1 MKKNIKMNRIF
12 ILFLLI
18 STTCFAQLELREN
31 PYLKGEII
39 LKSGEIK
46 NGFVKLDGS
55 AFSVKFKE
63 IEQQKKPL
71 KIDTDSIEKI
81 VTNPNTS
88 KSRQFYYKVTN
99 ENKFKKFV
107 EFFYSNN
114 FELYIYSVDNLSLFY
129 SGVDRSNAMDVLNYE
144 RQQASRMK
152 SLEELSRNDG
162 KDVWM
167 QKTNVSYSKIK
178 ENLSKAK
185 NIKYLLCKKDSEI
198 LNFIPSNKKL
208 LDFATE
214 NFKDCNELIMKIK
227 TKEFVLDDVVEI
239 IDCFS
244 NCNSKKN

>member
-1 MKKNIKMNRIF
+1 MKKNIKMNKIY

-18 STTCFAQLELREN
+18 STACFAQLELRQN

-46 NGFVKLDGS
+46 NGFIKLDGS
-55 AFSVKFKE
+55 AFSVRFKE

-107 EFFYSNN
+107 EFIYSNN
-114 FELYIYSVDNLSLFY
+114 YELYIYSVDNLSLFY
-129 SGVDRSNAMDVLNYE
+129 SGIDRSNAMDVLNYE
-144 RQQASRMK
+144 RNQGSRIGG
-152 SLEELSRNDG
+152 LNNVNG
-162 KDVWM
+162 VWIKHT
-167 QKTNVSYSKIK
+167 QTSYSQIK
-178 ENLSKAK
+178 ENLMKAK
-185 NIKYLLCKKDSEI
+185 NIKYLLCKKDSEM

-214 NFKDCNELIMKIK
+214 NFTECNELIMKIK
-227 TKEFVLDDVVEI
+227 TKEFVLEDLVEI
-239 IDCFS
+239 IDFFS
-244 NCNSKKN
+244 NCNSK

>member
-71 KIDTDSIEKI
+71 KIDIDSIEKI

-107 EFFYSNN
+107 
-114 FELYIYSVDNLSLFY
+114 
-129 SGVDRSNAMDVLNYE
+129 
-144 RQQASRMK
+144 
-152 SLEELSRNDG
+152 
-162 KDVWM
+162 
-167 QKTNVSYSKIK
+167 
-178 ENLSKAK
+178 
-185 NIKYLLCKKDSEI
+185 
-198 LNFIPSNKKL
+198 
-208 LDFATE
+208 
-214 NFKDCNELIMKIK
+214 
-227 TKEFVLDDVVEI
+227 
-239 IDCFS
+239 
-244 NCNSKKN
+244 